1 MLLGAG
7 GTPQGASLT
16 TPRPQRRRST
26 LPDTGARDSV
36 EPGVL
41 QVSLPWERAP
51 GIAPSNPGHRA
62 SSLLQVGKRQWR
74 AAGCGTCQQLEPVS
88 QHLHLG
94 VRGAHWATRGK
105 ARGSSAERSGGRAGA
120 PGAAAGSAERSPPP
134 PAGFKKIHQWH
145 SRAPQKTPAATW
157 PGRAP

>member
-16 TPRPQRRRST
+16 APRSQRWRST
-26 LPDTGARDSV
+26 LPDTGAGDSV

-41 QVSLPWERAP
+41 QVSLHRESAP

-94 VRGAHWATRGK
+94 VRGARWAARGK
-105 ARGSSAERSGGRAGA
+105 ARGSRREERRESRSGG
-120 PGAAAGSAERSPPP
+120 SS
-134 PAGFKKIHQWH
+134 
-145 SRAPQKTPAATW
+145 SR
-157 PGRAP
+157 

>member
-7 GTPQGASLT
+7 GTPQGASLAA
-16 TPRPQRRRST
+16 PRPQRRRST
-26 LPDTGARDSV
+26 LPDTGAGDS
-36 EPGVL
+36 EPAVL

-105 ARGSSAERSGGRAGA
+105 ARGSRREERRESRS
-120 PGAAAGSAERSPPP
+120 AGSS
-134 PAGFKKIHQWH
+134 
-145 SRAPQKTPAATW
+145 SR
-157 PGRAP
+157 